1 MKVILTGSEGVIGKQ
16 LFQNLSKTN
25 NVKKLD
31 LLLGHDLTDEN
42 FVKTWF
48 KKNKADCLIN
58 CFALND
64 HVDNKRKK
72 QTIFDFPLDSFSNFF
87 EINLT
92 ALFSVCREFA
102 RNNQKSGIINFS
114 STYGLVSPRPD
125 MYEGSHK
132 DIGYG
137 VSKSA
142 VINMSKYLAVHLAP
156 DIRVNCVIPGGVEHR
171 QKKKFVNE
179 YSKHTPMK
187 RMMRKNELNHL
198 MEFLCSENSSYSTGS
213 TFVID
218 GGFTS
223 W

>member
-102 RNNQKSGIINFS
+102 RNNKKGTIINFS
-114 STYGLVSPRPD
+114 ATTGIVSPRPD
-125 MYEGSHK
+125 LYDGAHK
-132 DIGYG
+132 HPGYSISKAG
-137 VSKSA
+137 VISITK
-142 VINMSKYLAVHLAP
+142 ILATHLAP
-156 DIRVNCVIPGGVEHR
+156 NIRVNCIAPGGIKHN
-171 QKKKFVNE
+171 QNPKFLKK
-179 YSKHTPMK
+179 YAKHTPMK
-187 RMMRKNELNHL
+187 RMMNKTELNGIID
-198 MEFLCSENSSYSTGS
+198 FLISRESSYVTGS
-213 TFVID
+213 VFVLD
-218 GGFTS
+218 GGWTA